1 MGFLEI
7 ALIAATFLCSI
18 VAGLVFAFA
27 VVVMPG
33 IKTLPDRDFIRAF
46 QVIDQ
51 VIQNNQPVFM
61 LAWVGSALSLLVTAG
76 FGIAQLTGSARV
88 MLILAT
94 AIYIL
99 AVQIPTITINIP
111 LNNRLQTLD
120 VENMS
125 EEALKT
131 ARSDFEPRW
140 NRWNTIRTVFACL
153 VTIILLSLLVQL

>member
-7 ALIAATFLCSI
+7 ALIAATFLCSL

-46 QVIDQ
+46 QVIDR

-76 FGIAQLTGSARV
+76 FGISQLTGSARV

-94 AIYIL
+94 AIYFL

-140 NRWNTIRTVFACL
+140 NRWNTVRTIFACL
-153 VTIILLSLLVQL
+153 VTLSLLSLLVQL